1 MVAGVI
7 AESDEVVS
15 GIASFADSGRMAP
28 LVGNDGSDEYHL
40 K

>member
-15 GIASFADSGRMAP
+15 GIASLLIVAVWRRSSEMTVATNIF
-28 LVGNDGSDEYHL
+28 
-40 K
+40 